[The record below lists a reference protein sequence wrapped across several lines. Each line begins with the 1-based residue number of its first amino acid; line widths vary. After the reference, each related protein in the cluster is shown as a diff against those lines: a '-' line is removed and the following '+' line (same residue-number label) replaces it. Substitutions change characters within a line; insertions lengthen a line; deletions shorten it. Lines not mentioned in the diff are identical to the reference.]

1 MGKGAITEYIDVAS
15 LAINLFVLF
24 FIGLVAYLHRES
36 KREGYPL
43 VDADHRPISNGLFGM
58 PSPKT
63 YALADGTSMSAPHGR
78 DSQPF
83 AFPDGTGLGSA
94 AFGAQVRGAP
104 LASGV
109 GPGAITARRDVPDVT
124 FDGKD
129 RIVPMRK
136 VAHFHVA
143 AQDLNPVGAV
153 VYGADGEGAGTVK
166 DLWVDLSET
175 VIRYYEIELE
185 GSAKRV
191 LVPANMID
199 IKKPSNVTEGALVV
213 DAILGSQFAGVPALA
228 NPDRITL
235 HEEEKIMGYYGAG
248 YLYATP
254 GRQEPFI

>member
-24 FIGLVAYLHRES
+24 FIGLIAYLHRES

-43 VDADHRPISNGLFGM
+43 VDSDHRPISSGLFGM
-58 PSPKT
+58 PNPKT
-63 YALADGTSMSAPHGR
+63 YALADGTTMSAPHGR
-78 DSQPF
+78 DSQAF
-83 AFPDGTGLGSA
+83 AFPEGTGLGSA
-94 AFGAQVRGAP
+94 AFGAQVRGSP
-104 LASGV
+104 LSSGV
-109 GPGAITARRDVPDVT
+109 GPGAFTARRDVPDVT
-124 FDGKD
+124 FEGTD

-136 VAHFHVA
+136 VEHFHVA
-143 AQDLNPVGAV
+143 QQDLNPIGAA
-153 VYGADGEGAGTVK
+153 VYGADGEGAGYVK

-175 VIRYYEIELE
+175 VIRYYEVELE

-199 IKKPSNVTEGALVV
+199 IKKPNNVAAGALVV
-213 DAILGSQFAGVPALA
+213 DAILGSQFAGVPVLA

-235 HEEEKIMGYYGAG
+235 REEDKLMGYYGAG